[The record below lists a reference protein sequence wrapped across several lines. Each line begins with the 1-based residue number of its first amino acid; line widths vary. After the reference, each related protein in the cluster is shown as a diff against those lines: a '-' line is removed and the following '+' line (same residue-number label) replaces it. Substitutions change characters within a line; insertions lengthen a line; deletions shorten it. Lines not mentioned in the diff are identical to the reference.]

1 MDTPTLTAAERDAFL
16 DGAARSLH
24 AMLPLVRYRNACRAA
39 GIANREVPGPNA
51 GRLAFARY
59 RYQHGRMAEW
69 AR

>member
-39 GIANREVPGPNA
+39 GLANRECPGPNA
-51 GRLAFARY
+51 RRIEFAHEQYLKGRL
-59 RYQHGRMAEW
+59 HD
-69 AR
+69 